1 MNVQHTTATKHFPTL
16 AYKRYGT
23 GPAIMLIHGFPASGS
38 LWSEVIAYLAQFL
51 TVLVPD
57 VPGTGESRLAG
68 DAVTMEELATIVP
81 AIFDDAGIAEGVVA
95 GHSMGGYIAL
105 AAADLFRNRFTGLT
119 LVHSTALADDDE
131 KKEKRR
137 KSIEL
142 IRKGGREQFIRGMI
156 PGLFSEQFKNGH
168 PEIIQERIE
177 EGLKLPPESLI
188 AFYNAMIDRPERLE
202 VLRSAH
208 FPIQW
213 ILGREDTTIPW
224 QPCLQQSSLPVV
236 SFVRLY
242 DECGHMGMLEQ
253 KELLQKDLLMFVEY
267 CLQRVTEVR

>member
-1 MNVQHTTATKHFPTL
+1 MSPQHIIITKHFPNL
-16 AYKRYGT
+16 AYRRYGS
-23 GPAIMLIHGFPASGS
+23 GPAVMLIHGFPASGS
-38 LWSEVIAYLAQFL
+38 LWGEVVFHLSQSL

-57 VPGTGESRLAG
+57 IPGTGDSRLEG
-68 DAVTMEELATIVP
+68 EAVTIEELATIVP
-81 AIFDDAGIAEGVVA
+81 AILDDAGIERCVVA

-105 AAADLFRNRFTGLT
+105 AAAELFGSRFNGLT
-119 LVHSTALADDDE
+119 LVHSTALADDEE

-156 PGLFSEQFKNGH
+156 PGLFSEKFKNAH
-168 PEIIQERIE
+168 PDLIQERIE
-177 EGLKLPPESLI
+177 EGLKLPAASLI

-213 ILGREDTTIPW
+213 IMGKEDATIPW
-224 QPCLQQSSLPVV
+224 RASLQQSSLSDV
-236 SFVRLY
+236 SFVGLY
-242 DECGHMGMLEQ
+242 DDCGHMSMIEQ
-253 KELLQKDLLMFVEY
+253 KKLLQKDLLMFVEY
-267 CLQRVTEVR
+267 CLQRVEG